1 MPKKVYLANGKR
13 KTSIAKAALK
23 QDGSGR
29 IFLNKVPHDVLSEM
43 IHRELINEL
52 IYLIG
57 KDIMEKVDIYVTMSG
72 GGKMSQINAARTAIA
87 RAVVNYKR
95 SSRLRSKI
103 QDYDRTLLSGDAR
116 HNEPKKFGGPGARA
130 RKQKSYR

>member
-29 IFLNKVPHDVLSEM
+29 IFLNKVPHDVLPEM

-57 KDIMEKVDIYVTMSG
+57 KEIIEKVDIYVTMSG